1 MTMRAI
7 AILAATMMAGC
18 ATTTEPIVRTEYREV
33 QIPVLQRCVDAKD
46 IPEPPKTA
54 MNPKG
59 DTKQLAAGAAVD
71 ILELEVYSEKL
82 RARLQECAR

>member
-1 MTMRAI
+1 
-7 AILAATMMAGC
+7 
-18 ATTTEPIVRTEYREV
+18 
-33 QIPVLQRCVDAKD
+33 VDAKD
-46 IPEPPKTA
+46 IPDPPKTA

-71 ILELEVYSEKL
+71 ILELEAYSARL

>member
-1 MTMRAI
+1 MRAI
-7 AILAATMMAGC
+7 VLLAATIVAGC
-18 ATTTEPIVRTEYREV
+18 ATTSEPIVRTEYREV
-33 QIPVLQRCVDAKD
+33 QVPVLQRCVDAKD
-46 IPEPPKTA
+46 IPAPPKTA

-71 ILELEVYSEKL
+71 LLELEAYSARL